1 MKRFLPV
8 LMTAVFAAMSLSSVP
23 AAAAQAEPIRI
34 YVDEYAE
41 GQVMS
46 HVAKQVIET
55 TYDVPVELKMVA
67 VGPAFLG
74 VANDDRSLFL
84 VAWLPR
90 THGAYMDR
98 VGDDVDN
105 LGELFDGARLGWAV
119 PAYVPED
126 ALASIADMKDPAV
139 AEKLGGSIQGISA
152 GAGLMQVS
160 KETIDGYG
168 LDDDYRLITA
178 SSAAMT
184 AALKRAIDNKE
195 WIAVTAWSPHW
206 MWERFDLRYLDDPK
220 GVLGGREHVDAIASK
235 GLAKSEPEVHAMLKR
250 MHYTLD
256 QINTALVNAEE
267 TSYAEAAQ
275 TFIDEHPDVIAEWT
289 GRGAQNQSAGN

>member
-23 AAAAQAEPIRI
+23 TAAAQAEPIRI

-98 VGDDVDN
+98 VGDDVEN

-126 ALASIADMKDPAV
+126 QLASIADMKKPDV
-139 AEKLGGSIQGISA
+139 QDKLGGKIQGISA

-256 QINTALVNAEE
+256 QINTALVHAEE

-289 GRGAQNQSAGN
+289 GRDAQNQSGAN

>member
-1 MKRFLPV
+1 MKRLSCF
-8 LMTAVFAAMSLSSVP
+8 LMTAIIAVSVIPVGAAM
-23 AAAAQAEPIRI
+23 AAQPEPIRI

-46 HVAKQVIET
+46 HVAKSVIESE
-55 TYDVPVELKMVA
+55 YDVPVELKTVA

-74 VANDDRSLFL
+74 VANDERSLFL

-90 THGAYMDR
+90 THGDYMDR
-98 VGDDVDN
+98 VGDKVDN

-119 PAYVPED
+119 PSYVPED
-126 ALASIADMKDPAV
+126 QLASIADMTKPDV
-139 AEKLGGSIQGISA
+139 VDKLGGEIQGISA

-160 KETIDGYG
+160 KETIEGYD

-195 WIAVTAWSPHW
+195 WIVVTAWSPHW

-220 GVLGGREHVDAIASK
+220 GVLGDREHVDAIASK
-235 GLAKSEPEVHAMLKR
+235 GLAESEPEVHAMLKR

-256 QINTALVNAEE
+256 QINTALVNAEQ
-267 TSYAEAAQ
+267 TSYEQAAQ
-275 TFIDEHPDVIAEWT
+275 TFIDEHPDVIADWT
-289 GRGAQNQSAGN
+289 VGESKQAAAN

>member
-1 MKRFLPV
+1 MADAMKRV
-8 LMTAVFAAMSLSSVP
+8 CVCIAAVVYAVAGVAFGP
-23 AAAAQAEPIRI
+23 ALADEPEPIRI

-46 HVAKQVIET
+46 HVAKKVIESE
-55 TYDVPVELKMVA
+55 YDIPVEFKNVA

-74 VANDDRSLFL
+74 VAEDERSLFL

-90 THGAYMDR
+90 THGAYMER
-98 VGDDVDN
+98 VGDEVDN

-126 ALASIADMKDPAV
+126 ELGTIAD
-139 AEKLGGSIQGISA
+139 LGKADVRERLDGTIQGISA

-160 KETIDGYG
+160 EEVIDGYG
-168 LDDDYRLITA
+168 LDDYRLITA

-184 AALKRAIDNKE
+184 AALKRAIDDEE
-195 WIAVTAWSPHW
+195 WIVVTAWSPHW
-206 MWERFDLRYLDDPK
+206 MWERFDLRYIEDPD

-235 GLAKSEPEVHAMLKR
+235 PLAESAPEVHAMIRR
-250 MHYTLD
+250 MHYSLD
-256 QINTALVNAEE
+256 QINAALVDAEE
-267 TSYAEAAQ
+267 TSDEAAAQ
-275 TFIDEHPDVIAEWT
+275 TFIDEHPEVIAEWV
-289 GRGAQNQSAGN
+289 GQ

>member
-1 MKRFLPV
+1 MAIAMKRFSVFLA
-8 LMTAVFAAMSLSSVP
+8 AVTFAAAVLPIGP
-23 AAAAQAEPIRI
+23 AAAADAEPIRI

-46 HVAKQVIET
+46 HVAKDVIESE
-55 TYDVPVELKMVA
+55 YDVPVEIKMVA

-90 THGAYMDR
+90 THAAYMDR

-119 PAYVPED
+119 PAYVPENE
-126 ALASIADMKDPAV
+126 LASIADMKKPEVQDR
-139 AEKLGGSIQGISA
+139 LGGTIQGISA

-160 KETIDGYG
+160 EETIDGYG
-168 LDDDYRLITA
+168 LDDYRLITA

-184 AALKRAIDNKE
+184 AALKRAIDNEE
-195 WIAVTAWSPHW
+195 WIVVTAWSPHW
-206 MWERFDLRYLDDPK
+206 MWERFDLRYLEDPE
-220 GVLGGREHVDAIASK
+220 GLLGGRERVDAIASK
-235 GLAKSEPEVHAMLKR
+235 GIAKSEPEVHAMLKR

-256 QINTALVNAEE
+256 QINTMLVNAEA
-267 TSYAEAAQ
+267 TSYEEAAE
-275 TFIDEHPDVIAEWT
+275 TFIAEHPDVIAEWT
-289 GRGAQNQSAGN
+289 GKSATN

>member
-1 MKRFLPV
+1 M
-8 LMTAVFAAMSLSSVP
+8 AAEP
-23 AAAAQAEPIRI
+23 DPIRI

-46 HVAKQVIET
+46 HVARHVIESE
-55 TYDVPVELKMVA
+55 YDIPVELKMVA

-74 VANDDRSLFL
+74 VANDERSLFL

-98 VGDDVDN
+98 VGDKVDN

-119 PAYVPED
+119 PSYVPEEQ
-126 ALASIADMKDPAV
+126 LASISDMKKPAV
-139 AEKLGGSIQGISA
+139 VDKLGGRIQGISA

-160 KETIDGYG
+160 RETIDGYG

-206 MWERFDLRYLDDPK
+206 MWERFDLRYLDDPE
-220 GVLGGREHVDAIASK
+220 GLLGAREHVDAIASP
-235 GLAKSEPEVHAMLKR
+235 GLAESAPEVHAMLKR
-250 MHYTLD
+250 MHYTLE
-256 QINTALVNAEE
+256 QINTMLVNAEQ
-267 TSYAEAAQ
+267 TSYEEAAQ
-275 TFIDEHPDVIAEWT
+275 TFIDEHPQVIAQWT
-289 GRGAQNQSAGN
+289 GKASTQ

>member
-1 MKRFLPV
+1 MKTV
-8 LMTAVFAAMSLSSVP
+8 SQFAAAVLAVVVIC
-23 AAAAQAEPIRI
+23 AAGLVQAAQPEPIRI

-46 HVAKQVIET
+46 HVAKTVIESE
-55 TYDVPVELKMVA
+55 YDVPVELKTVA

-74 VANDDRSLFL
+74 VASDERSLFL

-90 THGAYMDR
+90 THGDYMDR
-98 VGDDVDN
+98 VGDQVDN

-119 PAYVPED
+119 PAYVPKD
-126 ALASIADMKDPAV
+126 KLASIDDMKKPEVVD
-139 AEKLGGSIQGISA
+139 KLDGRIQGISA

-160 KETIDGYG
+160 KETIDAYD

-195 WIAVTAWSPHW
+195 WIVVTAWSPHW

-220 GVLGGREHVDAIASK
+220 GVLGDREHVDAIASK
-235 GLAKSEPEVHAMLKR
+235 GLAESEPEMHAMLKR

-256 QINTALVNAEE
+256 QINTALVNAEQ
-267 TSYAEAAQ
+267 TSYEQAAQ
-275 TFIDEHPDVIAEWT
+275 TFIDEHPDVIADWT
-289 GRGAQNQSAGN
+289 AGESKQAAAN

>member
-1 MKRFLPV
+1 
-8 LMTAVFAAMSLSSVP
+8 
-23 AAAAQAEPIRI
+23 
-34 YVDEYAE
+34 
-41 GQVMS
+41 
-46 HVAKQVIET
+46 
-55 TYDVPVELKMVA
+55 

-90 THGAYMDR
+90 THAAYMER

-126 ALASIADMKDPAV
+126 QLASIADMKKPAV
-139 AEKLGGSIQGISA
+139 VDKLGGQIQGISA
-152 GAGLMQVS
+152 GAGLMAVS
-160 KETIDGYG
+160 KETIDGYD

-184 AALKRAIDNKE
+184 ASLKRAIDNKE
-195 WIAVTAWSPHW
+195 WIVVTAWSPHW

-220 GVLGGREHVDAIASK
+220 GVLGDREHVDALASK
-235 GLAKSEPEVHAMLKR
+235 GLAESEPEVHAMLKR

-256 QINTALVNAEE
+256 QINTTLVNAEQ
-267 TSYAEAAQ
+267 TSYEQAAQ

-289 GRGAQNQSAGN
+289 ADNAPTDAD

>member
-1 MKRFLPV
+1 MKRFSLV
-8 LMTAVFAAMSLSSVP
+8 LVAATIAASVLVVANAAVATP
-23 AAAAQAEPIRI
+23 EPIRI

-46 HVAKQVIET
+46 HVARKVIESE
-55 TYDVPVELKMVA
+55 YGIPVEFKNVA

-74 VANDDRSLFL
+74 VAQDERSLFL

-90 THGAYMDR
+90 THAAYMAR

-126 ALASIADMKDPAV
+126 QLSSIADMNKRAV
-139 AEKLGGSIQGISA
+139 REKLGGTIQGISA

-160 KETIDGYG
+160 EEVIDGYG
-168 LDDDYRLITA
+168 LDEYRLITA

-184 AALKRAIDNKE
+184 AALKRAIDNKA
-195 WIAVTAWSPHW
+195 WIVVTAWSPHW
-206 MWERFDLRYLDDPK
+206 KWDRFDLRYLEDPE
-220 GVLGGREHVDAIASK
+220 GLLGGREHVDAIASP
-235 GLAKSEPEVHAMLKR
+235 GLAESAPEVHAMLKR
-250 MHYTLD
+250 MHYSLE
-256 QINTALVNAEE
+256 QINTMLVNAEE
-267 TSYAEAAQ
+267 TSYEAAAQ
-275 TFIDEHPDVIAEWT
+275 KFIDTHPQVIAEWT
-289 GRGAQNQSAGN
+289 GGKASPVGD

>member
-1 MKRFLPV
+1 MKRV
-8 LMTAVFAAMSLSSVP
+8 CVCIAAVVYAVAGVAFGP
-23 AAAAQAEPIRI
+23 ALADEPEPIRI

-46 HVAKQVIET
+46 HVAKKVIESE
-55 TYDVPVELKMVA
+55 YDIPVEFKNVA

-74 VANDDRSLFL
+74 VAEDERSLFL

-90 THGAYMDR
+90 THGAYMER
-98 VGDDVDN
+98 VGDEVDN

-126 ALASIADMKDPAV
+126 ELGTIAD
-139 AEKLGGSIQGISA
+139 LGKADVRERLDGTIQGISA

-160 KETIDGYG
+160 EEVIDGYG
-168 LDDDYRLITA
+168 LDDYRLITA

-184 AALKRAIDNKE
+184 AALKRAIDDEE
-195 WIAVTAWSPHW
+195 WIVVTAWSPHW
-206 MWERFDLRYLDDPK
+206 MWERFDLRYIEDPD

-235 GLAKSEPEVHAMLKR
+235 PLAESAPEVHAMIRR
-250 MHYTLD
+250 MHYSLD
-256 QINTALVNAEE
+256 QINAALVDAEE
-267 TSYAEAAQ
+267 TSDEAAAQ
-275 TFIDEHPDVIAEWT
+275 TFIDEHPEVIAEWV
-289 GRGAQNQSAGN
+289 GQ

>member
-1 MKRFLPV
+1 MRSRRWGGG
-8 LMTAVFAAMSLSSVP
+8 TAVAAEP
-23 AAAAQAEPIRI
+23 DPIRI

-46 HVAKQVIET
+46 HVARHVIESE
-55 TYDVPVELKMVA
+55 YDIPVELKMVA

-74 VANDDRSLFL
+74 VANDERSLFL

-98 VGDDVDN
+98 VGDKVDN

-119 PAYVPED
+119 PSYVPEEQ
-126 ALASIADMKDPAV
+126 LASISDMKKPAV
-139 AEKLGGSIQGISA
+139 VDKLGGRIQGISA

-160 KETIDGYG
+160 RETIDGYG

-206 MWERFDLRYLDDPK
+206 MWERFDLRYLDDPE
-220 GVLGGREHVDAIASK
+220 GLLGAREHVDAIASP
-235 GLAKSEPEVHAMLKR
+235 GLAESAPEVHAMLKR
-250 MHYTLD
+250 MHYTLE
-256 QINTALVNAEE
+256 QINTMLVNAEQ
-267 TSYAEAAQ
+267 TSYEEAAQ
-275 TFIDEHPDVIAEWT
+275 TFIDEHPQVIAQWT
-289 GRGAQNQSAGN
+289 GKASTQ

>member
-1 MKRFLPV
+1 MADAMKRV
-8 LMTAVFAAMSLSSVP
+8 CVCIAAVVYAVAGVAFGP
-23 AAAAQAEPIRI
+23 ALADEPEPIRI

-46 HVAKQVIET
+46 HVAKKVIESE
-55 TYDVPVELKMVA
+55 YDIPVEFKNVA

-74 VANDDRSLFL
+74 VAEDERSLFL

-90 THGAYMDR
+90 THAAYMAR
-98 VGDDVDN
+98 VGGEVDN

-126 ALASIADMKDPAV
+126 ELGTIADLGRADV
-139 AEKLGGSIQGISA
+139 RERLGGTIQGISA

-160 KETIDGYG
+160 EEVIDGYG
-168 LDDDYRLITA
+168 LDDYRLITA

-184 AALKRAIDNKE
+184 AALKRAIDDEE
-195 WIAVTAWSPHW
+195 WIVVTAWSPHW
-206 MWERFDLRYLDDPK
+206 MWERFDLRYLEDPD

-235 GLAKSEPEVHAMLKR
+235 PLAESAPEVHALIRR
-250 MHYTLD
+250 MHYSLD
-256 QINTALVNAEE
+256 QINAALVDAEE
-267 TSYAEAAQ
+267 TSYEAAAQ
-275 TFIDEHPDVIAEWT
+275 TFIDEHPEVIAEWV
-289 GRGAQNQSAGN
+289 GQ

>member
-1 MKRFLPV
+1 MADAMKRV
-8 LMTAVFAAMSLSSVP
+8 CVCIAAVVYAVAGVAFGP
-23 AAAAQAEPIRI
+23 ALADEPEPIRI

-46 HVAKQVIET
+46 HVAKKVIESE
-55 TYDVPVELKMVA
+55 YDIPVEFKNVA

-74 VANDDRSLFL
+74 VAKDERSLFL

-90 THGAYMDR
+90 THAAYMAR
-98 VGDDVDN
+98 VGGEVDN

-126 ALASIADMKDPAV
+126 ELGTIADLGKADV
-139 AEKLGGSIQGISA
+139 RERLGGTIQGISA

-160 KETIDGYG
+160 EEVIDGYG
-168 LDDDYRLITA
+168 LDDYRLITA

-184 AALKRAIDNKE
+184 AALKRAIDDEE
-195 WIAVTAWSPHW
+195 WIVVTAWSPHW
-206 MWERFDLRYLDDPK
+206 MWERFDLRYLEDPD

-235 GLAKSEPEVHAMLKR
+235 PLAESAPEVHALIRR
-250 MHYTLD
+250 MHYSLD
-256 QINTALVNAEE
+256 QINAALVDAEE
-267 TSYAEAAQ
+267 TSYEAAAQ
-275 TFIDEHPDVIAEWT
+275 TFIDEHPEVIAEWV
-289 GRGAQNQSAGN
+289 GQ

>member
-1 MKRFLPV
+1 MKRLSLILVAVVCAFSTLV
-8 LMTAVFAAMSLSSVP
+8 GGTAL
-23 AAAAQAEPIRI
+23 AAQAEPIRI

-46 HVAKQVIET
+46 HVAKRVIESE
-55 TYDVPVELKMVA
+55 YDIPVELKMVA

-74 VANDDRSLFL
+74 VANDERSLFL

-98 VGDDVDN
+98 VGDKVDN

-126 ALASIADMKDPAV
+126 QLASIADMKKPDV
-139 AEKLGGSIQGISA
+139 VEKLGGKIQGISA

-160 KETIDGYG
+160 RETIEGYG

-184 AALKRAIDNKE
+184 ASLKRAIDDKE
-195 WIAVTAWSPHW
+195 WIVVTAWSPHW
-206 MWERFDLRYLDDPK
+206 MWERFDLRYLEDPK
-220 GVLGGREHVDAIASK
+220 GELGAREHVDAIASQ
-235 GLAKSEPEVHAMLKR
+235 GLAESEPEVHAMLKR
-250 MHYTLD
+250 MHYSLE
-256 QINTALVNAEE
+256 QIDTMLLNAEQ
-267 TSYAEAAQ
+267 TSYQQAAQ
-275 TFIDEHPDVIAEWT
+275 TFIEKHPDVIAEWT
-289 GRGAQNQSAGN
+289 GKGESQASTQ

>member
-1 MKRFLPV
+1 MADAMKRV
-8 LMTAVFAAMSLSSVP
+8 CVCIAAVVYAVAGVAFGP
-23 AAAAQAEPIRI
+23 ALADEPEPIRI

-46 HVAKQVIET
+46 HVAKKVIESE
-55 TYDVPVELKMVA
+55 YDIPVEFKNVA

-74 VANDDRSLFL
+74 VAKDERSLFL

-90 THGAYMDR
+90 THAAYMER
-98 VGDDVDN
+98 VGDEVDN

-126 ALASIADMKDPAV
+126 ELGTIADMGKADV
-139 AEKLGGSIQGISA
+139 RERLGGTIQGISA

-160 KETIDGYG
+160 EEVIDGYG
-168 LDDDYRLITA
+168 LDDYRLITA

-184 AALKRAIDNKE
+184 AALKRAIDDEE
-195 WIAVTAWSPHW
+195 WIVVTAWSPHW
-206 MWERFDLRYLDDPK
+206 MWERFDLRYLEDPD

-235 GLAKSEPEVHAMLKR
+235 PLAESAPEVHALIRR
-250 MHYTLD
+250 MHYSLD
-256 QINTALVNAEE
+256 QINAALVDAEE
-267 TSYAEAAQ
+267 TSYEAAAQ
-275 TFIDEHPDVIAEWT
+275 TFIDQHPEVIAEWV
-289 GRGAQNQSAGN
+289 GQ

>member
-1 MKRFLPV
+1 MKRLSFV
-8 LMTAVFAAMSLSSVP
+8 LV
-23 AAAAQAEPIRI
+23 AAALVLAVASVTTASAAEPEPIRI
-34 YVDEYAE
+34 YIDEYAE

-46 HVAKQVIET
+46 HVAKSVIESE
-55 TYDVPVELKMVA
+55 YDVPVELKTVS

-74 VANDDRSLFL
+74 VAKDDRSLFL

-90 THGAYMDR
+90 THGDYMDR
-98 VGDDVDN
+98 VGKDVDN

-119 PAYVPED
+119 PAYVPQD
-126 ALASIADMKDPAV
+126 QLSSIADMKKPEVQD
-139 AEKLGGSIQGISA
+139 KLGGTIQGISA

-184 AALKRAIDNKE
+184 AALKRAIDNRE

-206 MWERFDLRYLDDPK
+206 MWERFDLRYLDDPE
-220 GVLGGREHVDAIASK
+220 GLLGGREHVDAIASK
-235 GLAKSEPEVHAMLKR
+235 GLAKSEPDVHAMLKR
-250 MHYTLD
+250 MHYSLD
-256 QINTALVNAEE
+256 QINTMLVNAEA
-267 TSYAEAAQ
+267 TSYKEAAQ
-275 TFIDEHPDVIAEWT
+275 IFIDEHPDVIAEWT
-289 GRGAQNQSAGN
+289 GKSATN